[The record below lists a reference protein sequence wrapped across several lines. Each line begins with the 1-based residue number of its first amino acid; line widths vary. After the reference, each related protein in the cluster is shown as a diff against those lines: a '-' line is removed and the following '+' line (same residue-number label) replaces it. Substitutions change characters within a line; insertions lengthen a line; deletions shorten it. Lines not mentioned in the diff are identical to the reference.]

1 MRAARLIRSNESAG
15 THYLDD
21 ESEEL
26 ARALMISELEFEGN
40 GGSGFIPSEGGSSTS
55 VERGQERGRGGRE
68 RGGVAARHS
77 SVTTTTPSHTRQAL
91 GGGAPRPNRSMSGL
105 RSGETEEE
113 EIQKA
118 IELSI
123 MQAAWNTQVCR
134 EAASARMNLGTG
146 GNIAREGGVKRGS
159 RSSGSGIQRGGG
171 AGAIVSNP
179 GKRGAAGESSAGGLG
194 SLANGVS
201 TVRAGR
207 PPSNSGS
214 IGSRLPSHPR
224 NARSM
229 IPPHTNVDDI
239 NGALAASRRE
249 FEQKSTR
256 EEKAAILRSRKEEE
270 DRRRMQ
276 EDAEKAAITRSRKEE
291 EDRRRN
297 CEDAVEALLARQRA
311 ELERQRKKQDTHL
324 NTILQSSLQ
333 AEEERR
339 RAREDD
345 LVRKAQ
351 EESKREYEQQ
361 EQQERE
367 KRAEESRRISQIQ
380 AKIRQEQEQEFRYSV
395 HLLQ

>member
-1 MRAARLIRSNESAG
+1 MRAARLIRSKESAG
-15 THYLDD
+15 THCLDD

-40 GGSGFIPSEGGSSTS
+40 GGSGFIPSEGGSSNS
-55 VERGQERGRGGRE
+55 GQRGQERGRGGRE

-77 SVTTTTPSHTRQAL
+77 SVTTATPSHTRQAL

-105 RSGETEEE
+105 RKDPTGETEEE

-123 MQAAWNTQVCR
+123 MQAAWNTKVCR
-134 EAASARMNLGTG
+134 EAPSARMNLGTG
-146 GNIAREGGVKRGS
+146 SNIAREGGVKRGS

-171 AGAIVSNP
+171 AGAFVSNP
-179 GKRGAAGESSAGGLG
+179 GKRGAAGESSAGGFG

-214 IGSRLPSHPR
+214 ISSRLPSHPR

-249 FEQKSTR
+249 FEQKSIR
-256 EEKAAILRSRKEEE
+256 EEKAAILQSRKEEE

-276 EDAEKAAITRSRKEE
+276 EDAERAAIARS
-291 EDRRRN
+291 
-297 CEDAVEALLARQRA
+297 VG
-311 ELERQRKKQDTHL
+311 
-324 NTILQSSLQ
+324 
-333 AEEERR
+333 
-339 RAREDD
+339 AREDD

-380 AKIRQEQEQEFRYSV
+380 AKIRQEQEQEFKYSV
-395 HLLQ
+395 HLL

>member
-1 MRAARLIRSNESAG
+1 MRAARLIRSKESAG
-15 THYLDD
+15 NHYVDD

-26 ARALMISELEFEGN
+26 ARALMISGLEFEGN

-77 SVTTTTPSHTRQAL
+77 SVTTATPSHTRQAL

-105 RSGETEEE
+105 RFSGETEEE

-134 EAASARMNLGTG
+134 EAPSARMNLGTG
-146 GNIAREGGVKRGS
+146 SNIAREGGVKRGS

-171 AGAIVSNP
+171 AGAFVSNP

-214 IGSRLPSHPR
+214 ISSRLPSHPR

-239 NGALAASRRE
+239 NGALAASKRE
-249 FEQKSTR
+249 FEQKSIR

-311 ELERQRKKQDTHL
+311 DLERQRKKQDTHL

-380 AKIRQEQEQEFRYSV
+380 AKIRQEQEQEFKYSV
-395 HLLQ
+395 HLL

>member
-1 MRAARLIRSNESAG
+1 MRAARLIRSKESAG

-40 GGSGFIPSEGGSSTS
+40 GGSGFIPSEGGSSNS
-55 VERGQERGRGGRE
+55 GERGQERGRGGRE

-77 SVTTTTPSHTRQAL
+77 SVTTTTPIHTRQAL

-134 EAASARMNLGTG
+134 EAPSARMNLGTG
-146 GNIAREGGVKRGS
+146 SNIAREGGVKRGS

-171 AGAIVSNP
+171 AGAFVSNP

-207 PPSNSGS
+207 PPSNSGN
-214 IGSRLPSHPR
+214 IGSRL

-345 LVRKAQ
+345 LVLKAQ
-351 EESKREYEQQ
+351 EESKREYQQQ

-395 HLLQ
+395 HLL